1 MLGLKALPNAKIKEQ
16 HAHSGKFFLKDI
28 DKYFEQFD
36 FTLLKSTGLSIKIM
50 QFYYLDLLKKAH

>member
-28 DKYFEQFD
+28 DKYFVVLFEF
-36 FTLLKSTGLSIKIM
+36 TGLSIKIM